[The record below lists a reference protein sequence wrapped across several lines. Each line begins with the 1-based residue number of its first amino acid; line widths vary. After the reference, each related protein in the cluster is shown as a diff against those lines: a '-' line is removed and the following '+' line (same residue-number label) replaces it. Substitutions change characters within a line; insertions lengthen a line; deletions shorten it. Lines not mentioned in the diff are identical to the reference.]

1 MRSRVVDALW
11 LAFSRQQTGY
21 ARYCRQA
28 LGRTLPLTPTVAL
41 SQALETNA
49 ALRRCWWHA
58 CREENIDPRKP
69 TRPPLLFALDTKLK
83 IRDGFYYFTDDFA
96 RRRKVE
102 RSDDSGN
109 GSSVSYDSERSW
121 TPEDLQAAKLGEVDR
136 VQAGEHRHRCQR
148 LRRGYRLLSV
158 IHPSVRSFDRR

>member
-109 GSSVSYDSERSW
+109 GSSVSYDSQRSW
-121 TPEDLQAAKLGEVDR
+121 TPEDLQD
-136 VQAGEHRHRCQR
+136 
-148 LRRGYRLLSV
+148 
-158 IHPSVRSFDRR
+158 PSLDGTTDGFGDSGGDGGGGDGGGGD